1 MSALISLNPMQT
13 TNASGLF
20 TTNTAGYTQG
30 DAQDDP
36 AVKFSLAGGILST
49 SATTPLWG
57 GVPIQEFSALRQ
69 NGQGTLSAN
78 LQPGTDT
85 LGSTILQATGSAN
98 PTGIA
103 VYNQAYG
110 GITTPQSTAP
120 LFSPG
125 MSVNFYR
132 FGSRARIPLILD
144 PASISIDG
152 QLISTTVYYNYTN
165 NWITTTQPGSQSAIP
180 VQVLAVSTSG
190 NKTVSYN
197 SGTNTA
203 NWIYNQYVA
212 LCLI

>member
-20 TTNTAGYTQG
+20 NTNSAGFTQG

-36 AVKFSLAGGILST
+36 AVKFALAGGILST
-49 SATTPLWG
+49 SATTPIWG
-57 GVPIQEFSALRQ
+57 GIPIQEFSAVGQ
-69 NGQGTLSAN
+69 NGQGTLSGN
-78 LQPGTDT
+78 VQPGTAT
-85 LGSTILQATGSAN
+85 LGSSVLQATGSAN

-103 VYNQAYG
+103 VYNQAYA

-120 LFSPG
+120 LYSPG

-132 FGSRARIPLILD
+132 FGSGARIPLILD
-144 PASISIDG
+144 PASVGIDG
-152 QLISTTVYYNYTN
+152 QLISTTVYFNYTN
-165 NWITTTQPGSQSAIP
+165 NWVTTTQPGTQSAFP
-180 VQVLAVSTSG
+180 VKVIAVSTSG
-190 NKTVSYN
+190 NKTVSYS
-197 SGTNTA
+197 SGANTA